1 MEFSVNHPILYLLV
15 GLLIAVVLGQS
26 VFFLVKALRRSKQIG
41 MDQSKIKKTIKTAAI
56 FTIAP
61 AVSILLAFQFFQ

>member
-15 GLLIAVVLGQS
+15 GLLVAVVLGQS

-56 FTIAP
+56 FTIGRLP
-61 AVSILLAFQFFQ
+61 